1 MDLYKQYQAD
11 YLDLVSEIRDKI
23 QNAVEL
29 AGDDK
34 RYAVREAENAYK
46 EAEQLLDSMELSA
59 RTIPGKFDELS
70 SQVKNYKT
78 DLKNLRRDLQNLSEK
93 GDRMSLLGGTD
104 RDISTSLDQR
114 NQMRSMTQQLD
125 SQGDD
130 IRNSHS
136 VALGALESGTN
147 TLRTLGEQRERIEAQ
162 RRNVKGINEQLD
174 TAKKIMNRIW
184 ATFMKNK
191 LLQIL
196 LIVVLVVIILVIFY
210 LKFIYT
216 EDPYEPV
223 PIPSNSTTPM
233 STPEGYQPQVAT
245 PGNPPIF

>member
-11 YLDLVSEIRDKI
+11 YLDLVSEIKDKI

-59 RTIPGKFDELS
+59 RTIPGKFEELS
-70 SQVKNYKT
+70 AQVKNYKS
-78 DLKNLRRDLQNLSEK
+78 DLKNLRKDLQNLSDK
-93 GDRMSLLGGTD
+93 SDRMSLLGGTD

-114 NQMRSMTQQLD
+114 NQMRSLTQQLD

-136 VALGALESGTN
+136 VALGALESGTS
-147 TLRTLGEQRERIEAQ
+147 TLRTLGEQRERIESQ

-184 ATFMKNK
+184 ATFVKNK

-196 LIVVLVVIILVIFY
+196 LIVVLVIIITVIIY

-233 STPEGYQPQVAT
+233 STPGYQPQAEAT
-245 PGNPPIF
+245 PTNPPVF